1 MNPQPQLVI
10 VGGAN
15 GTGKTTFA
23 RQYAQTENLPYLG
36 ADDIAFQLAPSNP
49 AAVRVAAGREFSRRL
64 SVALKTQQSLVIES
78 TLSGGSLARTIA
90 KAREDGYLITI
101 VFVFLDSEALCLHR
115 IAGRVQQ
122 GGHDVPE
129 DDVRRR
135 FGRVFPVFWHQYRPL
150 AERCLVVYNGGDS
163 FGEVADAEHDE
174 WVIYDDA
181 LWEKFNGFL
190 QGVTDENK

>member
-1 MNPQPQLVI
+1 MNTQPQLVI

-23 RQYAQTENLPYLG
+23 RQFAQTENLPYLG

-49 AAVRVAAGREFSRRL
+49 ATVRVAAGREFSRRL

-115 IAGRVQQ
+115 ITGRVQQ

-129 DDVRRR
+129 ADVRRR
-135 FGRVFPVFWHQYRPL
+135 FGRVFPVFWNNYRPL
-150 AERCLVVYNGGDS
+150 ANRCVLVYNGGES
-163 FGEVADAEHDE
+163 FLIIAEEEDNE
-174 WVIYDDA
+174 WQILDGQM
-181 LWEKFNGFL
+181 WEKFNYFL
-190 QGVTDENK
+190 EVTHEKK

>member
-1 MNPQPQLVI
+1 MNTQPQLVI

-23 RQYAQTENLPYLG
+23 RQFAQAENLPYLG

-49 AAVRVAAGREFSRRL
+49 AAVRVTAGREFSRRL
-64 SVALKTQQSLVIES
+64 SAALKTQQSLVIES
-78 TLSGGSLARTIA
+78 TLSGASLARTIA
-90 KAREDGYLITI
+90 KAHEDGYLITI

-129 DDVRRR
+129 ADVRRR
-135 FGRVFPVFWHQYRPL
+135 FGRVFPVFWNHYRPL
-150 AERCLVVYNGGDS
+150 ADRCVLVYNGGES
-163 FGEVADAEHDE
+163 FFIIAESENNE
-174 WVIYDDA
+174 WQILDGQM
-181 LWEKFNGFL
+181 WEKFNYFL
-190 QGVTDENK
+190 EVTHEKK